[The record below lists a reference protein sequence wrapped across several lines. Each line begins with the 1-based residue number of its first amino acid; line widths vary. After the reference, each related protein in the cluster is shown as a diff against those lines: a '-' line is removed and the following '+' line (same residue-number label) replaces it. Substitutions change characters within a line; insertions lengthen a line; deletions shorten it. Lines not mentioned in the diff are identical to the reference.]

1 MSMRRA
7 LRFWAAPE
15 AMVIAA
21 LVACAVGARAQGFAT
36 LGVSSYVG
44 QNVSSVDIAGR
55 PDISFGSVQDL
66 ISVEPDKPL
75 TEQEVNDSIAALKQ
89 HPGVTGVRI
98 DLLPSASGVQVT
110 FVLRPAVYIGMYEFP
125 GAMKEFTYP
134 RLLQVANYNA
144 QMPYSA
150 PDIRS
155 AEDALVKFF
164 RQQGYF
170 KVEVNSELAEEKEY
184 GLIDVLFHTHLGIRA
199 RIGEVK
205 LEGATP
211 KETAYLQRKLHSI
224 MARLRGSSLRP
235 GMTYSL
241 DRLQSAT
248 KYMQS
253 ALSSQNYVTGSVKLV
268 SAEYDPD
275 TNLADI
281 TFTIK
286 LGPVVKVQT
295 VGAKLNGFFHPHTLS
310 GLVPIYVE
318 NDVNDELIHEG
329 QQNILYYFQKKGYFD
344 TKVDV
349 TQSKT
354 PSGILIVYD
363 IHKAGRGKVT
373 SVTYQGNH
381 RFTEKQLNA
390 SVNVKKANW
399 LWFSHGA
406 YSQELLRTS
415 VGNLTDTYRAAGY
428 SEATVTPKI
437 TRHGTNIDITFV
449 VEQGPLNRVR
459 SLTIEGNNTM
469 PESQFAPHGLNLGP
483 GKPYSQELV
492 AKDRSLIVA
501 NYLTA
506 GYLNAAFRATASQVA
521 GEPHEL
527 NVTYQISEG
536 PRVIIADVITD
547 GKRLTK
553 QSLINKEVRLSSGQP
568 LSQNRMLTA
577 ESRLY
582 NLETFDWAEID
593 PKSVIIDQTHED
605 VVVKVHERK
614 RNSIVYG
621 FGFQVLNRGGAIP
634 SGTVAVPGLPVIG
647 LPPGFVPSE
656 KTYFG
661 PDGTLEYTRRN
672 LWGRAQTLTV
682 SAFAGRLD
690 QRASVAYTDPF
701 FQSSNWHTTAS
712 ISGEHDEQNP
722 IFTAETANL
731 GYQFQLPVGKTVYG
745 RKASN
750 IFFRYNL
757 QLTDLSNLLIPQLV
771 PPNQLNVVLSSLVAN
786 WVHDTRDNVL
796 NATKGIYENYA
807 LTISPYWLG
816 SKFSFAQFLEQ
827 TSFYKNLHQSGI
839 IWANSVRV
847 GLEQAFDGSEVPLS
861 SRFFAGG
868 GSTLRGF
875 PLDGAGPQE
884 IIPACAN
891 PSVPSTCVK
900 ITVPRGGNELLI
912 LNTELRYPLNF
923 IKDGLGLVTFYDGG
937 NVFPS
942 IGFHDFTSLYSNNV
956 GIGFRYATPVGPIRI
971 DIGRNLNPVPGIS
984 PTQYFVTL
992 GQAF

>member
-1 MSMRRA
+1 
-7 LRFWAAPE
+7 
-15 AMVIAA
+15 MVMAA
-21 LVACAVGARAQGFAT
+21 LLVCAAGARAQGFVT

-44 QNVSSVDIAGR
+44 QNVSSVGIAGR
-55 PDISFGSVQDL
+55 PDITFGSVQDL
-66 ISVEPDKPL
+66 IAVEPDKPL
-75 TEQEVNDSIAALKQ
+75 SQQQVDDSIAALKQ
-89 HPGVTGVRI
+89 HPGVTGVLV
-98 DLLPSASGVQVT
+98 DLLPSANGVQVT
-110 FVLRPAVYIGMYEFP
+110 FVLRPAMYIGMYEFP
-125 GAMKEFTYP
+125 GALKEFAYT

-150 PDIRS
+150 ADIRN

-164 RQQGYF
+164 REQGFF
-170 KVEVNSELAEEKEY
+170 KAEVNSELVEEKEHE
-184 GLIDVLFHTHLGIRA
+184 LIDMRFQAHLGIRA
-199 RIGEVK
+199 KIGEVK

-211 KETAYLQRKLHSI
+211 QETAYLQRKLGSI
-224 MARLRGSSLRP
+224 MARLRDSSLKP
-235 GMTYSL
+235 GMTYSFN
-241 DRLQSAT
+241 RLQNAT

-253 ALSSQNYVTGSVKLV
+253 ALSRQNYVTGSVKLIA
-268 SAEYDPD
+268 AEYDAD
-275 TNLADI
+275 TNRADI
-281 TFTIK
+281 TFDIK
-286 LGPVVKVQT
+286 MGPVVKVQT

-310 GLVPIYVE
+310 GLVPIYAE

-344 TKVDV
+344 ATVEVK
-349 TQSKT
+349 QSET
-354 PSGILIVYD
+354 PSGRLIVYD

-373 SVTYQGNH
+373 GVGYQGNH
-381 RFTEKQLNA
+381 HLAGKQLQSGVSVDKA
-390 SVNVKKANW
+390 SW
-399 LWFSHGA
+399 LWFSHGS

-437 TRHGTNIDITFV
+437 TRRGTNINITFV
-449 VEQGPLNRVR
+449 VNEGPLNRVR
-459 SLTIEGNNTM
+459 SLTIAGNNTM

-506 GYLNAAFRATASQVA
+506 GYLNAAFRATAKPVSGQL
-521 GEPHEL
+521 HEL
-527 NVTYQISEG
+527 DVIYQISEG

-547 GKRLTK
+547 GRQHTK
-553 QSLINKEVRLSSGQP
+553 QSLINQQVRLSSGQP
-568 LSQNRMLTA
+568 LSQNSMLA
-577 ESRLY
+577 GESRLY
-582 NLETFDWAEID
+582 NLEVFDWAEID
-593 PKSVIIDQTHED
+593 PKRTIIDQTHED

-614 RNSIVYG
+614 RNSVVYG

-647 LPPGFVPSE
+647 LPPSFVTSQ
-656 KTYFG
+656 KTFWG

-672 LWGRAQTLTV
+672 LWGSAEQLTF

-690 QRASVAYTDPF
+690 QNGSLSLLDPF
-701 FQSSNWHTTAS
+701 FRGSNWRTSAT
-712 ISGEHDEQNP
+712 ISGEHDEENP
-722 IFTAETANL
+722 IFTDRIANA
-731 GYQFQLPVGKTVYG
+731 GYQFQHALGKTKEG
-745 RKASN
+745 KKTTN
-750 IFFRYNL
+750 IFFRYNV
-757 QLTDLSNLLIPQLV
+757 QWTRISNLLIPQLV
-771 PPNQLNVVLSSLVAN
+771 PPNQLNVLLSSLVAN

-796 NATKGIYENYA
+796 DAHKGIYENYA

-816 SKFSFAQFLEQ
+816 SQFSFAQFLEQ
-827 TSFYKNLHQSGI
+827 TAYYKNLHQTGI
-839 IWANSVRV
+839 IWANSIRI
-847 GLEQAFDGSEVPLS
+847 GLEQAFAGSEVPLS

-884 IIPACAN
+884 IIPVCAN
-891 PSVPSTCVK
+891 PSVPSTCSK

-912 LNTELRYPLNF
+912 LNSELRYPLNF
-923 IKDGLGLVTFYDGG
+923 IKDGLGIVTFYDGG

-956 GIGFRYATPVGPIRI
+956 GIGLRYATPVGPIRI

-984 PTQYFVTL
+984 ATQYFITL